1 MTYFLDLFAGIGG
14 FALGA
19 RWAGLKFNK
28 HYFSEVDKYAI
39 EVYKKRFP
47 GAVNLGDINRV
58 GFEDLPGGRWLVAG
72 GFPCQDISVAG
83 RGAGLSGSRS
93 SLWFAMQR
101 VIRNLRPD
109 FVVIENVGALVRQ
122 GLETVLFTLAQ
133 IGYDAEW
140 QDIRASDVGAP
151 HKRER
156 IWIVAYPCKQERRED
171 SGATLTRKEVAD
183 SENADRWRAD
193 GEDNHRWGYQE
204 ARGCRVERRGVQHWG
219 SESGIRRVAHGV
231 PSRVHRLK
239 CLGNAVVP
247 QIPELLFRRIKDLW
261 VDAS

>member
-1 MTYFLDLFAGIGG
+1 MTYFLDLFSGIGG

-19 RWAGLKFNK
+19 HWAGLKFDK
-28 HYFSEVDKYAI
+28 HYFSEVDEYAI
-39 EVYKKRFP
+39 KVYKKRFP
-47 GAVNLGDINRV
+47 EAITVGDINSIR
-58 GFEDLPGGRWLVAG
+58 FADLPKGRWLVAG
-72 GFPCQDISVAG
+72 GFPCQDISAAG
-83 RGAGLSGSRS
+83 RGEGLAGSRS
-93 SLWFAMQR
+93 NLWFAMQR
-101 VIRNLRPD
+101 AVRNLRPS

-122 GLETVLFTLAQ
+122 GLETVLFTLAK

-156 IWIVAYPCKQERRED
+156 IWIVAYPKCERWPWRTD
-171 SGATLTRKEVAD
+171 SQAERNVQGRDEIAGCSSDGAESQWA
-183 SENADRWRAD
+183 
-193 GEDNHRWGYQE
+193 
-204 ARGCRVERRGVQHWG
+204 VEPDVG
-219 SESGIRRVAHGV
+219 RVAHGI